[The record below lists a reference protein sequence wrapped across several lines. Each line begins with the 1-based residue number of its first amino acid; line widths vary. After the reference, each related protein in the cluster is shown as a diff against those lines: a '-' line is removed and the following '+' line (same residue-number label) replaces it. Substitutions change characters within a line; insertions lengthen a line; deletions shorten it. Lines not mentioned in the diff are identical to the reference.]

1 MFFHII
7 LRSFTREKKRNRL
20 AVLTVFLS
28 AALITALMCVSINIG
43 DKMAKEMKTYGANIN
58 LVPKSDS
65 LSLEIGG
72 VDYNPLKGKVYLE
85 EADLAKIMGIF
96 WRNNI
101 MGFAPYLKALVT
113 VDGQKKPVRFIG
125 TWFDHNLPVE
135 ADKEFHTGTKLI
147 NPYWQVEG
155 EWPNDYSKASTQV
168 LAGAKTG
175 LSIGKQIILANPQ
188 HPGEKITA
196 TVSGILTT
204 GGSEDNAI
212 IGSLATAQQLLD
224 KKGKVGSVSVSALTV
239 PEDALSR
246 RAHRDPDSLDMAEY
260 DVWYCTA
267 YVSSITSQIE
277 EELPDVTAKPVW
289 QVAASEG
296 AIINKLQALL
306 LVVTIAAMIASA
318 LGISSLM
325 SSSIM
330 ERAQEIGLFKALGAS
345 NRLIFQQFIAES
357 SLVGLISGIL
367 GFLAG
372 IVLAQF
378 ISYTLF
384 GSAVG
389 FSWITLPVVVLIS
402 ILVAIL
408 GSILPCRLIAKLHP
422 AEVLHGR
429 A

>member
-72 VDYNPLKGKVYLE
+72 VDYNPLKGKVYLA
-85 EADLAKIMGIF
+85 EADLPKIMDIF

-101 MGFAPYLKALVT
+101 MGFAPYLNALVT

-147 NPYWQVEG
+147 NPYWHVEG
-155 EWPNDYSKASTQV
+155 AWPKEDGSQV

-175 LSIGKQIILANPQ
+175 LAIGKQITFANPQ
-188 HPGEKITA
+188 HPEKNSIA

-204 GGSEDNAI
+204 GGAEDNAI
-212 IGSLATAQQLLD
+212 IGSLTTAQQLLD

-239 PEDALSR
+239 PEDSLSR
-246 RAHRDPDSLDMAEY
+246 RAHRDPDSLDMTEY

-277 EELPDVTAKPVW
+277 EELPDITAKPVW

-306 LVVTIAAMIASA
+306 LVVTVAAMIASA

-357 SLVGLISGIL
+357 SLVGFISGIL
-367 GFLAG
+367 GFIAG

-378 ISYTLF
+378 VSYSLF
-384 GSAVG
+384 GSTVG

>member
-7 LRSFTREKKRNRL
+7 SRSFIREKRRNRL

-28 AALITALMCVSINIG
+28 AALITALMCVSIDIG
-43 DKMAKEMKTYGANIN
+43 DKMAKEMKTYGANIE

-85 EADLAKIMGIF
+85 EADLSRIMDIF

-101 MGFAPYLKALVT
+101 MGFAPFLKVLVSLKDQDEIFPF
-113 VDGQKKPVRFIG
+113 VG
-125 TWFDHNLPVE
+125 TWFDHNLPLE
-135 ADKEFHTGTKLI
+135 SEKDFHTGTKII
-147 NPYWQVEG
+147 NPYWKVDG
-155 EWPNDYSKASTQV
+155 EWPKDDSQV
-168 LAGAKTG
+168 LAGYKTK
-175 LSIGKQIILANPQ
+175 LNIGKTISFSNPDF
-188 HPGEKITA
+188 PGKIFQA
-196 TVSGILTT
+196 TVVGILTT
-204 GGSEDNAI
+204 GGVEDNAI
-212 IGSLATAQQLLD
+212 VGQLSVAQQLLQ
-224 KKGKVGSVSVSALTV
+224 KPGKVASVSVSALTV

-246 RAHRDPDSLDMAEY
+246 RAHRDPDSLDMTEY

-277 EELPDVTAKPVW
+277 EELQDAVAKPVW

-296 AIINKLQALL
+296 AVINKLQALL

-330 ERAQEIGLFKALGAS
+330 ERAQEIGLLKALGAG
-345 NRLIFQQFIAES
+345 NKLIFQQFIAES
-357 SLVGLISGIL
+357 SLVGAISGVL
-367 GFLAG
+367 GFGAG
-372 IVLAQF
+372 ILLAQF
-378 ISYTLF
+378 IGYTLF
-384 GSAVG
+384 DSSVG

-402 ILVAIL
+402 VVVAIL
-408 GSILPCRLIAKLHP
+408 GSILPCRLIARLHP

>member
-58 LVPKSDS
+58 LIPKSDS

-72 VDYNPLKGKVYLE
+72 VDYNPLKGKVYLA
-85 EADLAKIMGIF
+85 EADLPKIMGIF

-113 VDGQKKPVRFIG
+113 INDKKKPVRFIG

-135 ADKEFHTGTKLI
+135 ADSEFHTGTKLI
-147 NPYWQVEG
+147 NPFWKVTG
-155 EWPNDYSKASTQV
+155 KWPKEDGSQI

-175 LSIGKQIILANPQ
+175 LTIGEEVTFSNPQ
-188 HPGEKITA
+188 HPGGKITA

-212 IGSLATAQQLLD
+212 VGSLATAQQLLN

-239 PEDALSR
+239 PEDSLSR
-246 RAHRDPDSLDMAEY
+246 RAHRDPDSLDMTEY

-330 ERAQEIGLFKALGAS
+330 ERAQEIGLLKALGAS

-357 SLVGLISGIL
+357 SLVGLISGVL
-367 GFLAG
+367 GFIAG
-372 IVLAQF
+372 IILAQF
-378 ISYTLF
+378 VSYSLF
-384 GSAVG
+384 ESTVG